1 MVGTW
6 CLSEVILLEGIL
18 PDWRGHGL
26 CNQLMERQCSTT
38 WSLASEATLLLL
50 LSRFSHVRL
59 YATPWTAA
67 HQAPPSLGFS
77 RTLEWVAISFSNCM
91 KVKSESE
98 VAQSCPTLSDPMDR
112 SPPGSSI
119 HGIFQARVLEWS
131 AIAFS
136 RRLHYMDSNH
146 TLCVTSGRLPSS
158 LS

>member
-50 LSRFSHVRL
+50 LLSRFSHVRL

-77 RTLEWVAISFSNCM
+77 WQEYWSGLPFHS
-91 KVKSESE
+91 
-98 VAQSCPTLSDPMDR
+98 PM
-112 SPPGSSI
+112 
-119 HGIFQARVLEWS
+119 HE
-131 AIAFS
+131 
-136 RRLHYMDSNH
+136 NEK
-146 TLCVTSGRLPSS
+146 
-158 LS
+158 

>member
-50 LSRFSHVRL
+50 LLSRFSHVRL

-77 RTLEWVAISFSNCM
+77 RTLEWVAISFSNSSGLVWAYFHVSSCM
-91 KVKSESE
+91 YLRHL
-98 VAQSCPTLSDPMDR
+98 QSSWRGRGREEEENDKRNTCVLLTALLS
-112 SPPGSSI
+112 
-119 HGIFQARVLEWS
+119 ANLLL
-131 AIAFS
+131 S
-136 RRLHYMDSNH
+136 RDLRKL
-146 TLCVTSGRLPSS
+146 
-158 LS
+158 